1 MKFKSKLIITFFLLM
16 FSMVTLISTAA
27 EYPEKD
33 IRMIC
38 AWGAGGGTDAI
49 TRKISLVAEKTLPV
63 SIYVEN
69 IEGGMSGTGVY
80 TVMQSK
86 TDGYTLGTLTYD
98 SVITVPWK
106 KLVPGY
112 GLDKLAL
119 LCRLTSEAD
128 ALVVHKDCQFKT
140 LEDLVKAAKENP
152 GSINIGIQEL
162 GSRTHIAALQLQEI
176 LGIEFNIISYTGGAG
191 PQKEAL
197 LSREVEVILTSLGD
211 FAPLLDAGDARG
223 LVELSSARNVKFSD
237 VPTLKELG
245 YDLEVGSFIL
255 VAAPAGT
262 PEDILSRLE
271 KTLDDAYHTDE
282 FLDWLNEVGVTSAW
296 LGREEVNQ
304 WVTETQSE
312 YFDILS
318 DLVEQGIIEE

>member
-1 MKFKSKLIITFFLLM
+1 MKFKSKLIITCILLM
-16 FSMVTLISTAA
+16 FLGVTLVSIAA

-38 AWGAGGGTDAI
+38 PWGAGGGTDAI
-49 TRKISLVAEKTLPV
+49 TRKISLIAEKSLPV

-69 IEGGMSGTGVY
+69 IEGGMSGTGIFS
-80 TVMQSK
+80 VMQSNP
-86 TDGYTLGTLTYD
+86 DGYTLGTLTYD

-112 GLDKLAL
+112 SLDNLAL

-128 ALVVHKDCQFKT
+128 ALVVHNDSKFKT
-140 LEDLVKAAKENP
+140 FEDLVKAAKENP
-152 GSINIGIQEL
+152 EGINIGIQEL
-162 GSRTHIAALQLQEI
+162 GSRTHIAALQLQEK
-176 LGIEFNIISYTGGAG
+176 LGVKFNIISYTGGAG

-211 FAPLLDAGDARG
+211 FAPLINAGEARG
-223 LVELSSARNVKFSD
+223 LVELSGTRNVKFTD

-245 YDLEVGSFIL
+245 YDLEVGSFII

-262 PEDILSRLE
+262 TENILSKLE
-271 KTLDDAYHTDE
+271 KTFDDAYHTDE
-282 FLDWLNEVGVTSAW
+282 FLNWLDEIGVTSAW
-296 LGREEVNQ
+296 LGREEVNK
-304 WVTETQSE
+304 WAADTQVE
-312 YFDILS
+312 YFEILGN
-318 DLVEQGIIEE
+318 LVEQGIIEK

>member
-1 MKFKSKLIITFFLLM
+1 MKNNFKLMMIFVLLM
-16 FSMVTLISTAA
+16 FLVVTFASIAA

-49 TRKISLVAEKTLPV
+49 TRKISLIAEKSLPV

-69 IEGGMSGTGVY
+69 IEGGMSGTGVF
-80 TVMQSK
+80 TVMQSNP
-86 TDGYTLGTLTYD
+86 DGYTLGTLTYD

-112 GLDKLAL
+112 SLDNLAL

-128 ALVVHKDCQFKT
+128 ALVVANDSRFKT
-140 LEDLVKAAKENP
+140 FEDLVKAAKEKP
-152 GSINIGIQEL
+152 ESINIGIQEL
-162 GSRTHIAALQLQEI
+162 GSRTHIAALQLQEKA
-176 LGIEFNIISYTGGAG
+176 GIKFNIISYTGGAG

-211 FAPLLDAGDARG
+211 FAPLLDANQARG
-223 LVELSSARNVKFSD
+223 LVEFSGTRNVKYSD

-262 PEDILSRLE
+262 PEDILAKLE

-282 FLDWLNEVGVTSAW
+282 FLDWLKQVGVTSAW
-296 LGREEVNQ
+296 LNREEVNK
-304 WVTETQSE
+304 WATDTQTQ

-318 DLVEQGIIEE
+318 NLVEQGIIEE